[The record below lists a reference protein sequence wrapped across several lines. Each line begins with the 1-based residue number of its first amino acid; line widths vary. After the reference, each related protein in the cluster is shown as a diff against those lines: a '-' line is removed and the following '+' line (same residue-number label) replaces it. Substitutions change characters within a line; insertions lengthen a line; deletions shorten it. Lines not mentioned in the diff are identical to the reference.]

1 MLFAYFRK
9 HLTYM
14 RKYFHIFRSYWI
26 EDFSFNTLLLILLS
40 LLFVFP
46 TLLEEN
52 ILPSQSILYVM
63 LFLFFIGIW
72 SSVKTTWIFIA
83 SFLFGAQVILHLLV
97 IQYPLHYSLHT
108 IDKIS
113 SVLNTLAFIYINI
126 QCLFR
131 DDKYNYYRIV
141 GAINVYLL
149 FALLGAFLLDL
160 IQHTFGSSIQGP
172 VTLQGNTSDFI
183 SYIYFSLT
191 SLTTVGF
198 GDFLPAN
205 TATRSLSVF
214 LSAVG
219 MLFPAVVIARLVSAN
234 SKK

>member
-1 MLFAYFRK
+1 
-9 HLTYM
+9 
-14 RKYFHIFRSYWI
+14 
-26 EDFSFNTLLLILLS
+26 
-40 LLFVFP
+40 
-46 TLLEEN
+46 
-52 ILPSQSILYVM
+52 
-63 LFLFFIGIW
+63 
-72 SSVKTTWIFIA
+72 
-83 SFLFGAQVILHLLV
+83 
-97 IQYPLHYSLHT
+97 
-108 IDKIS
+108 
-113 SVLNTLAFIYINI
+113 
-126 QCLFR
+126 LFR